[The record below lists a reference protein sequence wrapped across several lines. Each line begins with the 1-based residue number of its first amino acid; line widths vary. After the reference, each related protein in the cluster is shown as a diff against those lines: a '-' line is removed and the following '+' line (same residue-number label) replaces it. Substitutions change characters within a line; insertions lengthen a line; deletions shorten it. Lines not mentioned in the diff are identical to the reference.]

1 MASISAGRARTAK
14 VLGLIGATHAMSHIY
29 SRGLQPLFPL
39 LVLDLDTSYTAVG
52 LVVTV
57 FSLAAALMTTPVGF
71 VVDRLGGRR
80 VLIWGLA
87 LQAAATAAVGFTESY
102 WALLALFAFA
112 GGAFS
117 VYHPSDYAILS
128 ASVDESYLGRA
139 FSFHSFCGNLGSAAA
154 PMVMVSI
161 AAVADW
167 RTAFLVT
174 GIAGLLLAGLLATQN
189 ETLSDGVER
198 ARREAKNAPHAEAA
212 ASSGSLL
219 DEFRILLTPAV
230 LFCFLFYVISN
241 IGAGGFT
248 TYGVSALVELY
259 KAPLT
264 LASSALTGFLIG
276 TSAGIL
282 VGGWIA
288 DRYGARMTTA
298 AVGFFVSAVLLLLVG
313 TVSMPMVLIIAV
325 LSASGFMR
333 GTVQSSRDL
342 IVLSVTPKGSTGK
355 VFGFVYN
362 GNMIGAATVPL
373 IFGWMLDQG
382 QPSLV
387 FWLSGLFLIASL
399 ATFFGVKRLG
409 PKS

>member
-1 MASISAGRARTAK
+1 MASISAGTTRTVK
-14 VLGLIGATHAMSHIY
+14 VLGLVGATHAMSHIY

-39 LVLDLDTSYTAVG
+39 LVVDLGISYTAIG

-57 FSLAAALMTTPVGF
+57 FSLCAALMTTPIGF
-71 VVDRLGGRR
+71 VVDRLGGQR

-87 LQAAATAAVGFTESY
+87 LQAAATTAVGFTGSY

-112 GGAFS
+112 GCAFS

-128 ASVDESYLGRA
+128 ASVEESRLGRA
-139 FSFHSFCGNLGSAAA
+139 FSFHAFCGNIGSAAA
-154 PMVMVSI
+154 PMIMVGI

-167 RTAFLVT
+167 RTAFFVT
-174 GIAGLLLAGLLATQN
+174 GVAGLLLAGLLLTQS
-189 ETLSDGVER
+189 EALSDGIER
-198 ARREAKNAPHAEAA
+198 MRREPKAPSNEEAPEA
-212 ASSGSLL
+212 PKGLL
-219 DEFRILLTPAV
+219 EEFRILLTPAV

-259 KAPLT
+259 DAPLT

-276 TSAGIL
+276 TSGGIL
-282 VGGWIA
+282 AGGWIA

-298 AVGFFVSAVLLLLVG
+298 ALGFLISAALLMLVG
-313 TVSMPMVLIIAV
+313 TVSMPMVLIVAV

-342 IVLSVTPKGSTGK
+342 IVLSVTPRGSTGK

-373 IFGWMLDQG
+373 AYGWMLDLG
-382 QPSLV
+382 RPSLV
-387 FWLSGLFLIASL
+387 FWLSGLILIASL
-399 ATFFGVKRLG
+399 GTFFGVKKLAPRT
-409 PKS
+409 